1 MRKNCNFYWISL
13 VSPVQHEHTNRTDK
27 KERNYC
33 LCLCYLYL
41 SLSLLLYFI
50 AKYHFIQIPIYYEIV
65 SNAVKHN
72 QHDTDGERD
81 RKKSHSYRA
90 VIGCRR
96 SYLIS
101 VLSTT
106 IIVHSYV
113 SFDLLLRHIHTHIEN
128 APRTSMLAYKSKK
141 KKTKIRFY

>member
-1 MRKNCNFYWISL
+1 MVLIAITHPIFMRKNCNFYWISL

-72 QHDTDGERD
+72 QHDTDGEREIE
-81 RKKSHSYRA
+81 KKPFVSRRHRLSPVLPYISFVDDYNRA
-90 VIGCRR
+90 Q
-96 SYLIS
+96 
-101 VLSTT
+101 
-106 IIVHSYV
+106 
-113 SFDLLLRHIHTHIEN
+113 LRFIRFAFAPHTH
-128 APRTSMLAYKSKK
+128 TH
-141 KKTKIRFY
+141 